1 MNWNGLLTP
10 LNLLLCS
17 GVSFCL
23 GLLLGH
29 RLALG
34 RDKRQEWN
42 PIAREYREILERQI
56 EAAQYGNIASGIREV
71 TSEVLFYLGPWERRR
86 FRLRLGQYEKAAQ
99 EASESSRT
107 NRGIADAGKLKELIQ
122 AATALL
128 RNFQPR

>member
-1 MNWNGLLTP
+1 MSLLVLIRDNALLFSGL
-10 LNLLLCS
+10 
-17 GVSFCL
+17 SFCL

-29 RLALG
+29 RLTLG

-71 TSEVLFYLGPWERRR
+71 TSEALFYLGPWERSR
-86 FRLRLGQYEKAAQ
+86 FRRRMGQYEKATQ
-99 EASESSRT
+99 DASDSSRT

-122 AATALL
+122 AAAALL
-128 RNFQPR
+128 SHFQPR